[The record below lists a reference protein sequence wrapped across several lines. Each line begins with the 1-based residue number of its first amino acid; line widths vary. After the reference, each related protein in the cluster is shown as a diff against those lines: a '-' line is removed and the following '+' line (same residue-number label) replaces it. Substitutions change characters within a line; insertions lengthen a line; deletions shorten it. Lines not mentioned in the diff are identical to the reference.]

1 MISLYR
7 VTLTVE
13 AHVIAARPD
22 DAALTL
28 SRNYREGSVLRVL
41 DCRAELAPEVPGA
54 VEALRPLDGIY
65 IGPSDFP
72 KDRRAWTCAQWAA
85 ALPGDVAAE
94 AARLREEAAK
104 AEATVAGL
112 RATAAALETLA
123 QPKAPAVSDAA
134 SPDENADAWVRITL
148 RAERMDAETL
158 VGRAAPFGFDA
169 ATIKSAMQRLIARG
183 EVEVATDRTL
193 GLRAQEGSR

>member
-13 AHVIAARPD
+13 AHVLAERPD
-22 DAALTL
+22 LAALTL
-28 SRNYREGSVLRVL
+28 SRDYRAGSVIRVL

-54 VEALRPLDGIY
+54 VETLRPVEGAYVGFADI
-65 IGPSDFP
+65 PE
-72 KDRRAWTCAQWAA
+72 DRRAWTCAQWAA

-112 RATAAALETLA
+112 RARAAAMEALA
-123 QPKAPAVSDAA
+123 QPKASVARDPALDGDAKTTTGPREDF
-134 SPDENADAWVRITL
+134 SPLHPDE
-148 RAERMDAETL
+148 
-158 VGRAAPFGFDA
+158 FG
-169 ATIKSAMQRLIARG
+169 G
-183 EVEVATDRTL
+183 TDYPGAL
-193 GLRAQEGSR
+193 P